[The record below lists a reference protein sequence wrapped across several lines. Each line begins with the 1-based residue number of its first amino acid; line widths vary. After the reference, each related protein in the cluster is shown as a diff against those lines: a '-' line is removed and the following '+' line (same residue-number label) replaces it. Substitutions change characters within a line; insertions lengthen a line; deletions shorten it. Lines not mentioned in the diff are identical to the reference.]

1 MLTRLALRVSL
12 FAICTSLATGYS
24 TFGDERE
31 EIKLRIVQIEKQ
43 AAQLLKEGRKDKVAG
58 LLREQEE
65 LMKTLEGMNSQGRF
79 EGRGPSPE
87 QIEKFHKAAE
97 QVHHLRIASE
107 HLKLA
112 GMHDMAGDLMR
123 RVEDIE
129 QDLRNA
135 KEKITQQMRADR
147 ADRADRPDRGD
158 KEPPR
163 DQPQREPN
171 RKDQPERPRA
181 ESRGPQNGGPQNGG
195 PDGFIHRLQEQLDQV
210 RAENRELRAMVEKI
224 ASSLR
229 QSDKPQIEK
238 PQIDKPQLDKA
249 QTDKPQIEERML
261 QFAERAIQ
269 REDKDKN
276 GVLTP
281 DEFKGANGTSFSEVD
296 TNQDGKIDIK
306 EYATYRSRR

>member
-1 MLTRLALRVSL
+1 MLTRFALRVSL
-12 FAICTSLATGYS
+12 FAIGTSLASGYS
-24 TFGDERE
+24 TYGDERE
-31 EIKLRIVQIEKQ
+31 EIKLRIVEIKKQ
-43 AAQLLKEGRKDKVAG
+43 AAQLLEEGRKDKAAG

-65 LMKTLEGMNSQGRF
+65 LMQRLDGMNSRGRF

-87 QIEKFHKAAE
+87 QMEKFHKATE

-123 RVEDIE
+123 RVEVIE

-135 KEKITQQMRADR
+135 NLRNDKEKMAPQMRGDR
-147 ADRADRPDRGD
+147 VDRGD

-171 RKDQPERPRA
+171 RRDQPERPRA
-181 ESRGPQNGGPQNGG
+181 ESRGPQNGDSQNGG
-195 PDGFIHRLQEQLDQV
+195 PDGFIDRLQEQLDQV
-210 RAENRELRAMVEKI
+210 RAENRELRMMVEKI
-224 ASSLR
+224 ASGLK
-229 QSDKPQIEK
+229 QSDKPQVDKPQIEK
-238 PQIDKPQLDKA
+238 PELED
-249 QTDKPQIEERML
+249 RML
-261 QFAERAIQ
+261 LFAERAIQ
-269 REDKDKN
+269 RKDTDKN

-281 DEFKGANGTSFSEVD
+281 DEFKGANVTSFSDVD

-306 EYATYRSRR
+306 EYAAYRSRR

>member
-87 QIEKFHKAAE
+87 QMEKFHKAAE

-147 ADRADRPDRGD
+147 PDRGD

-181 ESRGPQNGGPQNGG
+181 ESRGPQNGGSPNGG

-224 ASSLR
+224 ASGLR
-229 QSDKPQIEK
+229 QSDKPKIDKPQIEK
-238 PQIDKPQLDKA
+238 PQL
-249 QTDKPQIEERML
+249 EERML
-261 QFAERAIQ
+261 QFAEKAIQ

-281 DEFKGANGTSFSEVD
+281 DEFKGASGTSFSEVD

-306 EYATYRSRR
+306 EYATYISRR

>member
-87 QIEKFHKAAE
+87 QMEKFHKAAE

-147 ADRADRPDRGD
+147 ED

-210 RAENRELRAMVEKI
+210 RAENRELRTLVEKI

-229 QSDKPQIEK
+229 QSDKPQIDKPQVDK
-238 PQIDKPQLDKA
+238 PQIDKA

-269 REDKDKN
+269 RKDKDKN

-281 DEFKGANGTSFSEVD
+281 DEFNASGTSFSDVD

-306 EYATYRSRR
+306 EYATYISRR

>member
-1 MLTRLALRVSL
+1 MLTRFALRVSL
-12 FAICTSLATGYS
+12 FAICTSLASGYS

-31 EIKLRIVQIEKQ
+31 EIKLRIVQIKKQ
-43 AAQLLKEGRKDKVAG
+43 AAQLLEEGRKDKAAG
-58 LLREQEE
+58 LLREKEE
-65 LMKTLEGMNSQGRF
+65 LMKRLDGMNAQGRF

-87 QIEKFHKAAE
+87 QREKFHKATE

-135 KEKITQQMRADR
+135 NLRNDKEKMAPQMRGDR
-147 ADRADRPDRGD
+147 VDRGD

-181 ESRGPQNGGPQNGG
+181 ESRGPQNGGSQNGG
-195 PDGFIHRLQEQLDQV
+195 PDGFIDRLQEQLDQV
-210 RAENRELRAMVEKI
+210 RAENRELRMMVEKI
-224 ASSLR
+224 ASGLK
-229 QSDKPQIEK
+229 QTDKPQVDKPQIEK
-238 PQIDKPQLDKA
+238 PEL
-249 QTDKPQIEERML
+249 EERML

-269 REDKDKN
+269 RKDTDKN
-276 GVLTP
+276 GALTP
-281 DEFKGANGTSFSEVD
+281 DEFKGASGTSFSDVD

-306 EYATYRSRR
+306 EYANYISRR

>member
-1 MLTRLALRVSL
+1 MLTRFALRVAL
-12 FAICTSLATGYS
+12 FAICTSLASGYS

-31 EIKLRIVQIEKQ
+31 EIKLRIIEIKKQ
-43 AAQLLKEGRKDKVAG
+43 AAQLLEEGRKDKAAG

-65 LMKTLEGMNSQGRF
+65 LMKRLDGMNSQGRF

-87 QIEKFHKAAE
+87 QMEKLHKATE

-123 RVEDIE
+123 RVEDME

-135 KEKITQQMRADR
+135 KEKMAQQMRGDR
-147 ADRADRPDRGD
+147 VD

-171 RKDQPERPRA
+171 RKDQPERPRS
-181 ESRGPQNGGPQNGG
+181 ESRGPQNGGSQ
-195 PDGFIHRLQEQLDQV
+195 GFIDRLQEQLDQV
-210 RAENRELRAMVEKI
+210 RAENRELRMMVEKI
-224 ASSLR
+224 ASGLK
-229 QSDKPQIEK
+229 QSDKPQVDKPQIEK
-238 PQIDKPQLDKA
+238 SEL
-249 QTDKPQIEERML
+249 EERML
-261 QFAERAIQ
+261 QFVERAIQ

-281 DEFKGANGTSFSEVD
+281 DEFKGVSGTSFSDVD

>member
-31 EIKLRIVQIEKQ
+31 EIKLRIVQIKKQ
-43 AAQLLKEGRKDKVAG
+43 AAQLLEEGRKDKAAG

-65 LMKTLEGMNSQGRF
+65 LMKRLDGMNSQGRF

-87 QIEKFHKAAE
+87 QMEKFHKATE

-123 RVEDIE
+123 RAEDIE

-135 KEKITQQMRADR
+135 NLRNDKEKMAPQMRGDR
-147 ADRADRPDRGD
+147 VDRGD
-158 KEPPR
+158 KAPPR

-181 ESRGPQNGGPQNGG
+181 ESRGPQNGGSPNGG

-210 RAENRELRAMVEKI
+210 RAENRELRMMVEKI
-224 ASSLR
+224 ASGLR
-229 QSDKPQIEK
+229 QSDKPQI
-238 PQIDKPQLDKA
+238 
-249 QTDKPQIEERML
+249 DKPQIEKPQLEERML
-261 QFAERAIQ
+261 QFAEKAIQ

-281 DEFKGANGTSFSEVD
+281 DEFKGASGTSFSEVD

>member
-1 MLTRLALRVSL
+1 MLTRFALRVSL

-31 EIKLRIVQIEKQ
+31 EIKLRIVQIKKQ
-43 AAQLLKEGRKDKVAG
+43 AAQLLEEGRKDKAAG

-87 QIEKFHKAAE
+87 QMAKFHKATE

-112 GMHDMAGDLMR
+112 GMHEMAGDLMR

-135 KEKITQQMRADR
+135 KEKMAQQMRGDR
-147 ADRADRPDRGD
+147 VD

-171 RKDQPERPRA
+171 RKDQPERPRS
-181 ESRGPQNGGPQNGG
+181 ESRGPQNGGSQ
-195 PDGFIHRLQEQLDQV
+195 GFIDRLQEQLDQV
-210 RAENRELRAMVEKI
+210 RAENRELRMMVEKI
-224 ASSLR
+224 ASGLK
-229 QSDKPQIEK
+229 QSDKPQVDKPQIEK
-238 PQIDKPQLDKA
+238 SEL
-249 QTDKPQIEERML
+249 EERML
-261 QFAERAIQ
+261 QFVERAIQ

-281 DEFKGANGTSFSEVD
+281 DEFKGSSGASFSEVD

>member
-1 MLTRLALRVSL
+1 MLTRFALRVAL
-12 FAICTSLATGYS
+12 FAICTSLASGYS

-31 EIKLRIVQIEKQ
+31 EIKLRIVQIKKQ
-43 AAQLLKEGRKDKVAG
+43 AAQLLEEGRKDKAAG

-65 LMKTLEGMNSQGRF
+65 LMKRLDGMNSQGRF

-87 QIEKFHKAAE
+87 QMEKFHKATE

-112 GMHDMAGDLMR
+112 GMHEMAGDLMR

-135 KEKITQQMRADR
+135 NLRNDKEKMAPQMRGDR
-147 ADRADRPDRGD
+147 VDRGD

-171 RKDQPERPRA
+171 RRDQPERPRA
-181 ESRGPQNGGPQNGG
+181 ESRGPQNGGSQNGG
-195 PDGFIHRLQEQLDQV
+195 PDGFIDRLQEQLDQV
-210 RAENRELRAMVEKI
+210 RAENRELRMMVEKI
-224 ASSLR
+224 ASGLK
-229 QSDKPQIEK
+229 QSDKPQVDKPQIEK
-238 PQIDKPQLDKA
+238 PEL
-249 QTDKPQIEERML
+249 EERML

-281 DEFKGANGTSFSEVD
+281 DEFKGVSGTSFSDVD

>member
-1 MLTRLALRVSL
+1 
-12 FAICTSLATGYS
+12 
-24 TFGDERE
+24 
-31 EIKLRIVQIEKQ
+31 
-43 AAQLLKEGRKDKVAG
+43 
-58 LLREQEE
+58 
-65 LMKTLEGMNSQGRF
+65 
-79 EGRGPSPE
+79 PE
-87 QIEKFHKAAE
+87 QMEKFHKAAE
-97 QVHHLRIASE
+97 QVHHLRVASE

-135 KEKITQQMRADR
+135 NLRNDKEKMAPQMRGDR
-147 ADRADRPDRGD
+147 GDRGDRVDRGD

-171 RKDQPERPRA
+171 RRDQPEGPRA
-181 ESRGPQNGGPQNGG
+181 ESRGPQNGGTQNGG

-210 RAENRELRAMVEKI
+210 RAENRELRMMVEKI
-224 ASSLR
+224 ASGLR
-229 QSDKPQIEK
+229 QSDKPRIDK
-238 PQIDKPQLDKA
+238 PQIDKPQI
-249 QTDKPQIEERML
+249 DKPQIEERML
-261 QFAERAIQ
+261 QFAEKAIQ
-269 REDKDKN
+269 RDDKDKN

-281 DEFKGANGTSFSEVD
+281 DEFKGASGASFSEVD

>member
-1 MLTRLALRVSL
+1 MLTRFALRVSL
-12 FAICTSLATGYS
+12 FAICTSLASGYS

-31 EIKLRIVQIEKQ
+31 EIKLRIVQIKKQ
-43 AAQLLKEGRKDKVAG
+43 AAQLLEEGRKDKAAG

-65 LMKTLEGMNSQGRF
+65 LMKRLDGMNAQGRF

-87 QIEKFHKAAE
+87 QMGKFHKATE

-123 RVEDIE
+123 RVEDME

-135 KEKITQQMRADR
+135 KEKMAQQMRGDR
-147 ADRADRPDRGD
+147 VD

-171 RKDQPERPRA
+171 RKDQPERPRS
-181 ESRGPQNGGPQNGG
+181 ESRGPQNGGSQ
-195 PDGFIHRLQEQLDQV
+195 GFIDRLQEQLDQV
-210 RAENRELRAMVEKI
+210 RAENRELRMMVEKI
-224 ASSLR
+224 ASGLK
-229 QSDKPQIEK
+229 QSDKPQVDKPQIEK
-238 PQIDKPQLDKA
+238 SEL
-249 QTDKPQIEERML
+249 EERML
-261 QFAERAIQ
+261 QFVERAIQ

-281 DEFKGANGTSFSEVD
+281 DEFKGSSGASFSEVD

>member
-87 QIEKFHKAAE
+87 QMEKFHKAAE

-147 ADRADRPDRGD
+147 ADRGD

-210 RAENRELRAMVEKI
+210 RAENRELRTLVEKI
-224 ASSLR
+224 ASGLR
-229 QSDKPQIEK
+229 QSDKPQIDKPQVDK
-238 PQIDKPQLDKA
+238 PQIDKA

-269 REDKDKN
+269 RKDKDKN

-281 DEFKGANGTSFSEVD
+281 DEFNASGTSFSDVD

-306 EYATYRSRR
+306 EYATYISRR

>member
-87 QIEKFHKAAE
+87 QMEKFHKAAE

-147 ADRADRPDRGD
+147 ADRPDRGD

-181 ESRGPQNGGPQNGG
+181 ESRGPQNGGP
-195 PDGFIHRLQEQLDQV
+195 DGFIHRLQEQLDQV
-210 RAENRELRAMVEKI
+210 RAENRELRTMVEKI
-224 ASSLR
+224 VSGLR
-229 QSDKPQIEK
+229 QSDKPQIDKPQVDK
-238 PQIDKPQLDKA
+238 PQIDKA

-281 DEFKGANGTSFSEVD
+281 DEFKGASGTSFSEVD

>member
-1 MLTRLALRVSL
+1 MLTRFALRVSL

-31 EIKLRIVQIEKQ
+31 EIKLRIVEIEKQ

-87 QIEKFHKAAE
+87 QMAKFHKATE

-112 GMHDMAGDLMR
+112 GMHEMAGDLMR

-135 KEKITQQMRADR
+135 KEKMAQQMRGDR
-147 ADRADRPDRGD
+147 VD

-171 RKDQPERPRA
+171 RKDQPERPRS
-181 ESRGPQNGGPQNGG
+181 ESRGPQNGGSQ
-195 PDGFIHRLQEQLDQV
+195 GFIDRLQEQLDQV
-210 RAENRELRAMVEKI
+210 RAENRELRMMVEKI
-224 ASSLR
+224 ASGLK

-238 PQIDKPQLDKA
+238 SEL
-249 QTDKPQIEERML
+249 EERML
-261 QFAERAIQ
+261 QFVERAIQ

-281 DEFKGANGTSFSEVD
+281 DEFKGSSGASFSEVD

>member
-1 MLTRLALRVSL
+1 MLTRFALRVAL
-12 FAICTSLATGYS
+12 FAICTSLASGYS

-31 EIKLRIVQIEKQ
+31 EIKLRIVQIKKQ
-43 AAQLLKEGRKDKVAG
+43 AAELLEEGRKDKAAG

-65 LMKTLEGMNSQGRF
+65 LMKILDGMNAQGRF

-87 QIEKFHKAAE
+87 QMEKFHKAAE

-129 QDLRNA
+129 QDLRND
-135 KEKITQQMRADR
+135 KEKMAQQMRGDR
-147 ADRADRPDRGD
+147 VDRGDRGDRGD

-181 ESRGPQNGGPQNGG
+181 ESRGPQNGDSQNGG
-195 PDGFIHRLQEQLDQV
+195 PDGFIDRLQEQLDQV
-210 RAENRELRAMVEKI
+210 RAENRELRMMVEKI
-224 ASSLR
+224 ASGLK
-229 QSDKPQIEK
+229 QSDKPQVDKPQVDKPQIEK
-238 PQIDKPQLDKA
+238 PEL
-249 QTDKPQIEERML
+249 EERML
-261 QFAERAIQ
+261 LFAERAIQ
-269 REDKDKN
+269 RRDTDKN

-281 DEFKGANGTSFSEVD
+281 DEFKGVSGTSFSDVD

-306 EYATYRSRR
+306 EYAAYISRR

>member
-1 MLTRLALRVSL
+1 MLTRFALRVSL
-12 FAICTSLATGYS
+12 FAICTSLASGYS

-31 EIKLRIVQIEKQ
+31 EIKLRIIEIKKQ
-43 AAQLLKEGRKDKVAG
+43 AAQLLEEGRKDKAAG

-65 LMKTLEGMNSQGRF
+65 LMKRLDGMNSQGRF

-87 QIEKFHKAAE
+87 QMEKFHKAAE
-97 QVHHLRIASE
+97 QVHHLRVASE

-112 GMHDMAGDLMR
+112 GMHEMAGDLMR

-135 KEKITQQMRADR
+135 NLRNDKEKMAPQMRGDR
-147 ADRADRPDRGD
+147 VDRGD

-171 RKDQPERPRA
+171 RKDQPEGPRA

-195 PDGFIHRLQEQLDQV
+195 PQNGGPERFINRLQEQLDQV
-210 RAENRELRAMVEKI
+210 RAENRELRMMVEKI
-224 ASSLR
+224 AIGLR
-229 QSDKPQIEK
+229 QSDR
-238 PQIDKPQLDKA
+238 PQIDKPQFE
-249 QTDKPQIEERML
+249 KPQIEERML
-261 QFAERAIQ
+261 QFAEKAIQ
-269 REDKDKN
+269 RDDKDKN
-276 GVLTP
+276 GYLTP
-281 DEFKGANGTSFSEVD
+281 DEFKGASGTSFSEVD

>member
-1 MLTRLALRVSL
+1 MLTRFALRVSL
-12 FAICTSLATGYS
+12 FAIGTSLASGYS

-31 EIKLRIVQIEKQ
+31 EIKLRIIEIKKQ
-43 AAQLLKEGRKDKVAG
+43 AAQLLEEGRKDKAAG

-65 LMKTLEGMNSQGRF
+65 LMKRLDGMNSQGRF

-87 QIEKFHKAAE
+87 QMEKFHKATE

-112 GMHDMAGDLMR
+112 GMHEMAGDLMR
-123 RVEDIE
+123 RAEDIE

-135 KEKITQQMRADR
+135 NLRNANLRNDKEKMAPQMRGDR
-147 ADRADRPDRGD
+147 VDRGD

-171 RKDQPERPRA
+171 RRDQPERPRA
-181 ESRGPQNGGPQNGG
+181 ESRGPQNGDSQNGG
-195 PDGFIHRLQEQLDQV
+195 PDGFIDRLQEQLDQV
-210 RAENRELRAMVEKI
+210 RAENRELRMMVEKI
-224 ASSLR
+224 ASGLK
-229 QSDKPQIEK
+229 QSDKPQVDKPQIEK
-238 PQIDKPQLDKA
+238 PEL
-249 QTDKPQIEERML
+249 EERML
-261 QFAERAIQ
+261 LFAERAIQ
-269 REDKDKN
+269 RKDTDKN

-281 DEFKGANGTSFSEVD
+281 DEFKGANVTSFSDVD

-306 EYATYRSRR
+306 EYATYISRR

>member
-1 MLTRLALRVSL
+1 MLARLALRVSL

-43 AAQLLKEGRKDKVAG
+43 AAELLKEGRKDKVAG

-65 LMKTLEGMNSQGRF
+65 LLKTLGGMNSQGRF

-87 QIEKFHKAAE
+87 QMEKFHKAAE

-135 KEKITQQMRADR
+135 KEKMAQQM
-147 ADRADRPDRGD
+147 RADRPDRGD

-224 ASSLR
+224 ATSLR
-229 QSDKPQIEK
+229 QSDKPQI
-238 PQIDKPQLDKA
+238 DKPQA
-249 QTDKPQIEERML
+249 NNPQIEERML

-276 GVLTP
+276 GFLTP
-281 DEFKGANGTSFSEVD
+281 DEFKGTSGIPFSEVD

>member
-87 QIEKFHKAAE
+87 QMEKFHKAAE

-135 KEKITQQMRADR
+135 KEKMAQQMR

-163 DQPQREPN
+163 EQPQREPN

-181 ESRGPQNGGPQNGG
+181 ESRGSQNGG

-224 ASSLR
+224 ASGLR
-229 QSDKPQIEK
+229 QSDKPQIDKPQVEK
-238 PQIDKPQLDKA
+238 PQPDN
-249 QTDKPQIEERML
+249 PQIEERML
-261 QFAERAIQ
+261 QFAEKAIQ

-276 GVLTP
+276 GFLTP
-281 DEFKGANGTSFSEVD
+281 DEFKGTSGTSFSEVD

>member
-1 MLTRLALRVSL
+1 MLTRFALRVSL
-12 FAICTSLATGYS
+12 FAICTGLASGYS

-31 EIKLRIVQIEKQ
+31 EIKLRIIEIKKQ
-43 AAQLLKEGRKDKVAG
+43 AAQLLEEGRKDKAAG

-65 LMKTLEGMNSQGRF
+65 LMKRLDGMNSQGRF

-87 QIEKFHKAAE
+87 QMEKFHKAAQ
-97 QVHHLRIASE
+97 QVHHLRVASE

-135 KEKITQQMRADR
+135 NLRNDKEKMAPQM
-147 ADRADRPDRGD
+147 PGDRGD

-171 RKDQPERPRA
+171 RRDQPEGPRA
-181 ESRGPQNGGPQNGG
+181 ESRGPQNGG

-210 RAENRELRAMVEKI
+210 RAENRELRMMVEKI
-224 ASSLR
+224 ASGLR
-229 QSDKPQIEK
+229 QSDKPQIKK
-238 PQIDKPQLDKA
+238 PQIDKPQIDKP
-249 QTDKPQIEERML
+249 QFEKPQIEERML
-261 QFAERAIQ
+261 QFAERQLRKA
-269 REDKDKN
+269 DKDQN
-276 GVLTP
+276 GFLTP
-281 DEFKGANGTSFSEVD
+281 DEFKSISGTLSFSEID
-296 TNQDGKIDIK
+296 TNQDGKIDID
-306 EYATYRSRR
+306 EYARYRSRR

>member
-1 MLTRLALRVSL
+1 MLTRFALRVSL
-12 FAICTSLATGYS
+12 FAICTGLASGYS

-31 EIKLRIVQIEKQ
+31 EIKLRIIEIKRQ
-43 AAQLLKEGRKDKVAG
+43 AAQLLEEGRKDKAAG

-65 LMKTLEGMNSQGRF
+65 LMKRLDGMNSQGRF

-87 QIEKFHKAAE
+87 QMEKFHKAAQ
-97 QVHHLRIASE
+97 QVHHLRVASE

-135 KEKITQQMRADR
+135 NLRNDKERMAPQMPGDR
-147 ADRADRPDRGD
+147 GDRLDRGD

-171 RKDQPERPRA
+171 RRDQPEGPRA

-195 PDGFIHRLQEQLDQV
+195 PERFINRLQEQLDQV
-210 RAENRELRAMVEKI
+210 RAENRELRMMVEKI
-224 ASSLR
+224 ASGLR
-229 QSDKPQIEK
+229 QSDKPQIKK
-238 PQIDKPQLDKA
+238 PQIDKPQFE
-249 QTDKPQIEERML
+249 KPQIEERML
-261 QFAERAIQ
+261 QFAERQLRKA
-269 REDKDKN
+269 DKDQN
-276 GVLTP
+276 GFLTP
-281 DEFKGANGTSFSEVD
+281 DEFKGASGTSFSEVD

>member
-1 MLTRLALRVSL
+1 MLTRFALRVSL
-12 FAICTSLATGYS
+12 FAICTSLASGYS

-31 EIKLRIVQIEKQ
+31 EIKLRIIEIKKQ
-43 AAQLLKEGRKDKVAG
+43 AAQLLEEGRKDKAAG

-65 LMKTLEGMNSQGRF
+65 LMKILDGMNAQGRF
-79 EGRGPSPE
+79 EGRGSSPE
-87 QIEKFHKAAE
+87 QMEKFHKATE

-112 GMHDMAGDLMR
+112 GMHDMAVDLMR
-123 RVEDIE
+123 RAEDIE

-135 KEKITQQMRADR
+135 KEKMAQQMRGDR
-147 ADRADRPDRGD
+147 VD

-171 RKDQPERPRA
+171 RKDQPERPRS
-181 ESRGPQNGGPQNGG
+181 ESRGPQNGGSQ
-195 PDGFIHRLQEQLDQV
+195 GFIDRLQEQLDQV
-210 RAENRELRAMVEKI
+210 RAENRELRMMVEKI
-224 ASSLR
+224 ASGLK
-229 QSDKPQIEK
+229 QSDKPQVDKPQIEK
-238 PQIDKPQLDKA
+238 SEL
-249 QTDKPQIEERML
+249 EERML
-261 QFAERAIQ
+261 QFVERAIQ

-281 DEFKGANGTSFSEVD
+281 DEFKGSSGASFSEVD

>member
-1 MLTRLALRVSL
+1 MLTRFALRVSL

-31 EIKLRIVQIEKQ
+31 EIKLRIVEIEKQ

-65 LMKTLEGMNSQGRF
+65 LMQILDGMNSQGRF

-87 QIEKFHKAAE
+87 QMAKFHKATE

-112 GMHDMAGDLMR
+112 GMHEMAGDLMR

-135 KEKITQQMRADR
+135 KEKMAQQMRGDR
-147 ADRADRPDRGD
+147 VD

-171 RKDQPERPRA
+171 RKDQPERPRS
-181 ESRGPQNGGPQNGG
+181 ESRGPQNGGSQ
-195 PDGFIHRLQEQLDQV
+195 GFIDRLQEQLDQV
-210 RAENRELRAMVEKI
+210 RAENRELRMMVEKI
-224 ASSLR
+224 ASGLK
-229 QSDKPQIEK
+229 QSDKPQVDKPQIEK
-238 PQIDKPQLDKA
+238 SEL
-249 QTDKPQIEERML
+249 EERML
-261 QFAERAIQ
+261 QFVERAIQ

-281 DEFKGANGTSFSEVD
+281 DEFKGSSGASFSEVD

>member
-1 MLTRLALRVSL
+1 MLTRFALRVAL
-12 FAICTSLATGYS
+12 FAICTSLASGYS

-31 EIKLRIVQIEKQ
+31 EIKLRIIEIKKQ
-43 AAQLLKEGRKDKVAG
+43 AAQLLEEGRKDKAAG

-65 LMKTLEGMNSQGRF
+65 LMKRLDGMNSQGRF

-87 QIEKFHKAAE
+87 QMEKLHKATE

-123 RVEDIE
+123 RVEDME

-135 KEKITQQMRADR
+135 KEKMAQQMRGDR
-147 ADRADRPDRGD
+147 VD

-171 RKDQPERPRA
+171 RKDQPERPRS
-181 ESRGPQNGGPQNGG
+181 ESRGPQNGGSQ
-195 PDGFIHRLQEQLDQV
+195 GFIDRLQEQLDQV
-210 RAENRELRAMVEKI
+210 RAENRELRMMVEKI
-224 ASSLR
+224 ASGLK
-229 QSDKPQIEK
+229 QSDKPQVDKPQIEK
-238 PQIDKPQLDKA
+238 PEL
-249 QTDKPQIEERML
+249 EERML
-261 QFAERAIQ
+261 QFVERAIQ

-281 DEFKGANGTSFSEVD
+281 DEFKGASGASFSDVD

-306 EYATYRSRR
+306 EYATYRSRRY

>member
-65 LMKTLEGMNSQGRF
+65 LLKTLEGMNSQGRF

-87 QIEKFHKAAE
+87 QMEKFHKAAE

-135 KEKITQQMRADR
+135 KEKMAQQM
-147 ADRADRPDRGD
+147 RADRPDRGD

-181 ESRGPQNGGPQNGG
+181 ESRGPQNGGP
-195 PDGFIHRLQEQLDQV
+195 DGFIHRLQEQLDQV

-224 ASSLR
+224 ASGLR
-229 QSDKPQIEK
+229 QSDKPQIDKPQVEK
-238 PQIDKPQLDKA
+238 PQ
-249 QTDKPQIEERML
+249 TDNPQIEERML
-261 QFAERAIQ
+261 QFAEKAIQ

-276 GVLTP
+276 GFLTP
-281 DEFKGANGTSFSEVD
+281 DEFKGASGISFSEVD

>member
-65 LMKTLEGMNSQGRF
+65 LLKTLEGMNSQGRF

-87 QIEKFHKAAE
+87 QMEKFHKAAE

-135 KEKITQQMRADR
+135 KEKMAQQMRADR
-147 ADRADRPDRGD
+147 VDRAD

-238 PQIDKPQLDKA
+238 PQVAKP
-249 QTDKPQIEERML
+249 QTDKPQLEERML
-261 QFAERAIQ
+261 QFAERQ
-269 REDKDKN
+269 FKKSDKDQN
-276 GVLTP
+276 GFLTP
-281 DEFKGANGTSFSEVD
+281 DEFKSISGTLSFSEVD

>member
-31 EIKLRIVQIEKQ
+31 EIKLRIVQIKKQ
-43 AAQLLKEGRKDKVAG
+43 AAQLLEEGRKDKAAG

-65 LMKTLEGMNSQGRF
+65 LMKRLDGMNAQGRF

-87 QIEKFHKAAE
+87 QMEKFHKATE
-97 QVHHLRIASE
+97 QVHHLRVASE

-112 GMHDMAGDLMR
+112 GMHEMAGDLMR

-135 KEKITQQMRADR
+135 KEKITQQMRGDR
-147 ADRADRPDRGD
+147 ED

-181 ESRGPQNGGPQNGG
+181 ESRGPQNGG

-224 ASSLR
+224 ASGLR
-229 QSDKPQIEK
+229 QSDKPQT
-238 PQIDKPQLDKA
+238 DKP

-269 REDKDKN
+269 RKDTDKN

-281 DEFKGANGTSFSEVD
+281 DEFNASGTSFSDVD

-306 EYATYRSRR
+306 EYATYISRR

>member
-65 LMKTLEGMNSQGRF
+65 LLKTLEGMNSQGRF

-87 QIEKFHKAAE
+87 QMEKFHKATE

-135 KEKITQQMRADR
+135 KEKMAQQM
-147 ADRADRPDRGD
+147 RADRPDRGD

-181 ESRGPQNGGPQNGG
+181 ESRGPQNGGP
-195 PDGFIHRLQEQLDQV
+195 DGFIHRLQEQLDQV

-224 ASSLR
+224 ASGLM
-229 QSDKPQIEK
+229 QSDK
-238 PQIDKPQLDKA
+238 PQIDKPQVEKPQA
-249 QTDKPQIEERML
+249 DKPQIEERML

-281 DEFKGANGTSFSEVD
+281 DEFKGASGTSFSEVD
-296 TNQDGKIDIK
+296 TNQDGKIDNK
-306 EYATYRSRR
+306 EYATYRSRRE

>member
-1 MLTRLALRVSL
+1 MLTRFALRVSL
-12 FAICTSLATGYS
+12 FAICTSLASGYS
-24 TFGDERE
+24 TYGDERE
-31 EIKLRIVQIEKQ
+31 EIKLRIVEIKKQ
-43 AAQLLKEGRKDKVAG
+43 AAQLLEEGRKDKAAG

-65 LMKTLEGMNSQGRF
+65 LMKILDGMNSQGRL

-87 QIEKFHKAAE
+87 QMEKFHKAAE

-112 GMHDMAGDLMR
+112 GMHDMAVDLMR
-123 RVEDIE
+123 RAEDIE

-135 KEKITQQMRADR
+135 KGKMAQQMRGDR
-147 ADRADRPDRGD
+147 VDRGDRGD

-171 RKDQPERPRA
+171 RRDQPERPRA

-195 PDGFIHRLQEQLDQV
+195 PDGFIDRLQEQLDQV
-210 RAENRELRAMVEKI
+210 RAENRELRMMVEKI
-224 ASSLR
+224 ASGLK
-229 QSDKPQIEK
+229 QTDKPQVDKPQIEK
-238 PQIDKPQLDKA
+238 PEL
-249 QTDKPQIEERML
+249 EERML
-261 QFAERAIQ
+261 LFAERAIQ
-269 REDKDKN
+269 RRDTDKN

-281 DEFKGANGTSFSEVD
+281 DEFKGANGTSFSDVD

>member
-1 MLTRLALRVSL
+1 MLTRFALRVSL
-12 FAICTSLATGYS
+12 FAICTSLASGYS

-31 EIKLRIVQIEKQ
+31 EIKLRIIEIKKQ
-43 AAQLLKEGRKDKVAG
+43 AAQLLEEGRKDKAAG

-65 LMKTLEGMNSQGRF
+65 LMQILDGMNSQGRF

-87 QIEKFHKAAE
+87 QMEKFHKATE

-112 GMHDMAGDLMR
+112 GMHDMAVDLMR
-123 RVEDIE
+123 CVEDIE

-135 KEKITQQMRADR
+135 NLRNDKEKMAPQMRGDR
-147 ADRADRPDRGD
+147 VDRVDRGDRGD

-181 ESRGPQNGGPQNGG
+181 ESRGPQNGGSQNRG
-195 PDGFIHRLQEQLDQV
+195 PDGFIDRLQEQLDQV
-210 RAENRELRAMVEKI
+210 RAENRELRMMVEKI
-224 ASSLR
+224 ASGLK
-229 QSDKPQIEK
+229 QSDKPQVDKPQIEK
-238 PQIDKPQLDKA
+238 PEL
-249 QTDKPQIEERML
+249 EERML
-261 QFAERAIQ
+261 LFAERAIQ
-269 REDKDKN
+269 RRDTDKN

-281 DEFKGANGTSFSEVD
+281 DEFKGASGTSFSDVD

-306 EYATYRSRR
+306 EYATYISRR

>member
-1 MLTRLALRVSL
+1 MLTRFALRVSL

-31 EIKLRIVQIEKQ
+31 EIKLRIVEIEKQ

-87 QIEKFHKAAE
+87 QMAKFHKATE

-112 GMHDMAGDLMR
+112 GMHEMAGDLMR

-135 KEKITQQMRADR
+135 KEKMAQQMRGDR
-147 ADRADRPDRGD
+147 VD

-171 RKDQPERPRA
+171 RKDQPERPRS
-181 ESRGPQNGGPQNGG
+181 ESRGPQNGGSQ
-195 PDGFIHRLQEQLDQV
+195 GFIDRLQEQLDQV
-210 RAENRELRAMVEKI
+210 RAENRELRMMVEKI
-224 ASSLR
+224 ASGLK
-229 QSDKPQIEK
+229 QSDKPQVDKPQIEK
-238 PQIDKPQLDKA
+238 SEL
-249 QTDKPQIEERML
+249 EERML
-261 QFAERAIQ
+261 QFVERAIQ

-281 DEFKGANGTSFSEVD
+281 DEFKGSSGASFSEVD

>member
-65 LMKTLEGMNSQGRF
+65 LLKTLEGMNSQGRF

-87 QIEKFHKAAE
+87 QMEKFHKAAE

-135 KEKITQQMRADR
+135 KEKMAQQM
-147 ADRADRPDRGD
+147 RADRPDRGD

-224 ASSLR
+224 ASGLR
-229 QSDKPQIEK
+229 QSDKPQIDKPQVEK
-238 PQIDKPQLDKA
+238 PQA
-249 QTDKPQIEERML
+249 DKPQIEEMML

-269 REDKDKN
+269 RKDTDKN

-281 DEFKGANGTSFSEVD
+281 DEFNASGTSFSDVD

>member
-1 MLTRLALRVSL
+1 MLTRFALRVSL
-12 FAICTSLATGYS
+12 FAICTSLASGYS

-31 EIKLRIVQIEKQ
+31 EIKLRIIEIKKQ
-43 AAQLLKEGRKDKVAG
+43 AAQLLEEGRKDKAAG

-65 LMKTLEGMNSQGRF
+65 LMKRLDGMNAQGRF

-87 QIEKFHKAAE
+87 QMGKFHKATE

-135 KEKITQQMRADR
+135 NLRNDKEKMAPQMRGDR
-147 ADRADRPDRGD
+147 VDRGD

-181 ESRGPQNGGPQNGG
+181 ESRGPQNGGSQNGG
-195 PDGFIHRLQEQLDQV
+195 PDGFIDRLQEQLDQV
-210 RAENRELRAMVEKI
+210 RAENRELRMMVEKI
-224 ASSLR
+224 ANGLK
-229 QSDKPQIEK
+229 QSDKPQVDKPQIEK
-238 PQIDKPQLDKA
+238 SEL
-249 QTDKPQIEERML
+249 EERML
-261 QFAERAIQ
+261 QFVERAIQ

-281 DEFKGANGTSFSEVD
+281 DEFKGANGTSFSDVD

-306 EYATYRSRR
+306 EYATYRSRRY

>member
-1 MLTRLALRVSL
+1 MLTRFALRVSL
-12 FAICTSLATGYS
+12 FAICTSLASCYS

-31 EIKLRIVQIEKQ
+31 EIKLRIVQIKKQ
-43 AAQLLKEGRKDKVAG
+43 AAELLEEGRKDKAAG

-65 LMKTLEGMNSQGRF
+65 LMQILDGMNSQGRF

-87 QIEKFHKAAE
+87 QMEKFHKATE

-135 KEKITQQMRADR
+135 KEKMAPQMRGDR
-147 ADRADRPDRGD
+147 VDRGD

-163 DQPQREPN
+163 GQPQREPN
-171 RKDQPERPRA
+171 RRDPPERPRA
-181 ESRGPQNGGPQNGG
+181 ESRGPQNGGSQNGG
-195 PDGFIHRLQEQLDQV
+195 PDGFIDRLQEQLDQV
-210 RAENRELRAMVEKI
+210 RAENRELRMMVEKI
-224 ASSLR
+224 ASGLK
-229 QSDKPQIEK
+229 QSDKPQVDKPQIEK
-238 PQIDKPQLDKA
+238 SEL
-249 QTDKPQIEERML
+249 EERML
-261 QFAERAIQ
+261 QFVERAIQ

-281 DEFKGANGTSFSEVD
+281 DEFKGANGTSFSDVD

>member
-1 MLTRLALRVSL
+1 MLTRFALRVAL
-12 FAICTSLATGYS
+12 FAICTSLASGYS

-31 EIKLRIVQIEKQ
+31 EIKLRIIEIKKQ
-43 AAQLLKEGRKDKVAG
+43 AAQLLEEGRKDKAAG

-65 LMKTLEGMNSQGRF
+65 LMKRLDGMNSQGRF

-87 QIEKFHKAAE
+87 QMEKLHKATE

-123 RVEDIE
+123 RVEDME

-135 KEKITQQMRADR
+135 KEKMAQQMRGDR
-147 ADRADRPDRGD
+147 VD

-171 RKDQPERPRA
+171 RKDQPERPRS
-181 ESRGPQNGGPQNGG
+181 ESRGPQNGGSQ
-195 PDGFIHRLQEQLDQV
+195 GFIDRLQEQLDQV
-210 RAENRELRAMVEKI
+210 RAENRELRMMVEKI
-224 ASSLR
+224 ASGLK
-229 QSDKPQIEK
+229 QSDKPQVDKPQIEK
-238 PQIDKPQLDKA
+238 SEL
-249 QTDKPQIEERML
+249 EERML
-261 QFAERAIQ
+261 QFVERAIQ

-281 DEFKGANGTSFSEVD
+281 DEFRGANGTSFSDVD

-306 EYATYRSRR
+306 EYATYRSRRY

>member
-1 MLTRLALRVSL
+1 MLTRFTLRVFL
-12 FAICTSLATGYS
+12 FAICTSLASGYS

-31 EIKLRIVQIEKQ
+31 EIKLRIIEIKKQ
-43 AAQLLKEGRKDKVAG
+43 AAQLLEEGRKDKAAG

-65 LMKTLEGMNSQGRF
+65 LMKRLDGMNAQGRF

-87 QIEKFHKAAE
+87 QMEKFHKATE
-97 QVHHLRIASE
+97 QVHHLRVASE

-112 GMHDMAGDLMR
+112 GMHEMAGDLMR

-135 KEKITQQMRADR
+135 NLRNDKEKMAQQMRG
-147 ADRADRPDRGD
+147 DRPDRGD

-181 ESRGPQNGGPQNGG
+181 ESRGPQNGGP
-195 PDGFIHRLQEQLDQV
+195 DGFIHRLQEQLDQV
-210 RAENRELRAMVEKI
+210 RAENRELRMMVEKI
-224 ASSLR
+224 ASGLR
-229 QSDKPQIEK
+229 KSDKPQIDKPQIEK
-238 PQIDKPQLDKA
+238 PQL
-249 QTDKPQIEERML
+249 EERML

-281 DEFKGANGTSFSEVD
+281 DEFKGASGTSFSEVD

>member
-1 MLTRLALRVSL
+1 MLTRFALRVSL
-12 FAICTSLATGYS
+12 FAICTSLASGYS

-31 EIKLRIVQIEKQ
+31 EIKLRIIEIKKQ
-43 AAQLLKEGRKDKVAG
+43 AAQLLEEGRKDKAAG

-65 LMKTLEGMNSQGRF
+65 LMKRLDGMNSQGRF

-87 QIEKFHKAAE
+87 QMEKFHKAAE
-97 QVHHLRIASE
+97 QVHHLRVASE

-112 GMHDMAGDLMR
+112 GMHEMAGDLMR

-135 KEKITQQMRADR
+135 NLRNDKEKMAPQMRGDR
-147 ADRADRPDRGD
+147 VDRGD

-171 RKDQPERPRA
+171 RKDQPEGPRA

-195 PDGFIHRLQEQLDQV
+195 PERFINRLQEQLDQV
-210 RAENRELRAMVEKI
+210 RAENRELRMMVEKI
-224 ASSLR
+224 AIGLR
-229 QSDKPQIEK
+229 QSDR
-238 PQIDKPQLDKA
+238 PQIDKPQFE
-249 QTDKPQIEERML
+249 KPQIEERML
-261 QFAERAIQ
+261 QFAEKAIQ
-269 REDKDKN
+269 RDDKDKN
-276 GVLTP
+276 GYLTP
-281 DEFKGANGTSFSEVD
+281 DEFKGASGTSFSEVD